1 VLVVDASVVAPL
13 IADGGTD
20 GDRFRGAVRGQ
31 TLAGPDL
38 LRVEVLSVI
47 RRHLASGNLNAE
59 QANDAVDDLLALPI
73 TLYPTTPLLR
83 RCWDL
88 RSNVTAYDAC
98 YVALAETLDVALL
111 TADAKLADAPGTR
124 CSFVLV

>member
-1 VLVVDASVVAPL
+1 VFVVDASVVAPL
-13 IADGGTD
+13 IADGGPD
-20 GDRFRGAVRGQ
+20 GELFRAAARGQ
-31 TLAGPDL
+31 TLVAPDL

-47 RRHLASGNLNAE
+47 RRHLASGALKAR
-59 QANDAVDDLLALPI
+59 QANDAVDDLLATPI

-83 RCWDL
+83 RCWEL

-98 YVALAETLDVALL
+98 YIALAETLDVALL
-111 TADAKLADAPGTR
+111 TADAKLANAPGTR